1 MRSNQRGGSRGK
13 RSFLTASCAKFGR
26 VGRRSG
32 RLDTDWGEPY
42 LRSRLSLR
50 LAPRGGKRDG
60 RFGRRASTSQRTR
73 RRTRRPR
80 REARLAIADL
90 SRLRHHGGGSRQS
103 AGHASPV
110 VPRGL
115 RSAVGQDRA
124 RRKPGLFSR
133 QLGAG
138 APSFGSLSLLPAR
151 ASAPRDDVLPI
162 EARDDS
168 CPGLTSL
175 RGRGARI
182 GLTPLVRRHVPLV
195 ELHLLNPEQATPRWL
210 IQ

>member
-13 RSFLTASCAKFGR
+13 RSFLTASCASLGALGGGAAALIR
-26 VGRRSG
+26 IGESRICGLDCRSAWPQEEASG
-32 RLDTDWGEPY
+32 
-42 LRSRLSLR
+42 
-50 LAPRGGKRDG
+50 DG

-168 CPGLTSL
+168 CPGLTSP
-175 RGRGARI
+175 RGEGRSDRAHSPSSPAR
-182 GLTPLVRRHVPLV
+182 PARRAQSPQ
-195 ELHLLNPEQATPRWL
+195 P
-210 IQ
+210 

>member
-1 MRSNQRGGSRGK
+1 VRSNQRGGSRGK
-13 RSFLTASCAKFGR
+13 RSFLTASCASLGALGGGAAALIR
-26 VGRRSG
+26 IGESRICGLDCRSAWPQEEASG
-32 RLDTDWGEPY
+32 
-42 LRSRLSLR
+42 
-50 LAPRGGKRDG
+50 DG
-60 RFGRRASTSQRTR
+60 RFG
-73 RRTRRPR
+73 

-168 CPGLTSL
+168 CPGLTSP
-175 RGRGARI
+175 RGEGRSDRAHSPSSPAR
-182 GLTPLVRRHVPLV
+182 PARRAQSPQ
-195 ELHLLNPEQATPRWL
+195 P
-210 IQ
+210 